1 MSRTLSRFIRAA
13 NTNKGVAM
21 YTENQKK
28 FVFIVNEKFNPGAM
42 LNAYGHVALGLAGM
56 LDQNHTLNEVE
67 FLDYHQDG
75 NIGPALLS
83 TYPVIVLKAKNG
95 SQLRRLRDDAQKAG
109 LYVNYFTHTMNGESA
124 RGQLEA
130 TRSTPVE
137 QQEFAVV
144 ALFGPQDILAP
155 LTKRFSLLGGATS
168 SHADAQPPV
177 KSAAADAALQT
188 KAVHAGDPRP
198 RIGGSA
204 AIPIFQSTV
213 FEYKKL
219 KSYHDIEYP
228 RFNSLPNQLAVA
240 AKIASLESG
249 EDAVVTASGMAAI
262 TTTLLTILGK
272 GSHCLFQ
279 EGVYGGTHNFLT
291 DDMGDFGMTYDLI
304 DANKFASWEAKLL
317 PNTRAIYVEA
327 ITNPLLHVAD
337 HRAVVKFARTHG
349 LVSII
354 DNTFATPVN
363 FRPLE
368 LGYDLSLHS
377 ATKYLNGHSDL
388 VAGVAVGR
396 QEMIG
401 RIRHRLNHLGG
412 CLDPHA
418 CFLLDRGLKT
428 LVLRVRQQNESAA
441 TIASFLT
448 GQPQVARVNYP
459 GLETHPHYN
468 IARDLFSNFGGML
481 SFELTG
487 GAIAADEFVNSVKLP
502 IHAASLGGV
511 ESLVTRPATTS
522 HSGLSSE
529 ERTRLGI
536 TDGLI
541 RYSVGIEDTD
551 ELIDDLSEVLSKLSV

>member
-1 MSRTLSRFIRAA
+1 
-13 NTNKGVAM
+13 M
-21 YTENQKK
+21 YAENQKK
-28 FVFIVNEKFNPGAM
+28 FVFIVNEKFNPGVM
-42 LNAYGHVALGLAGM
+42 FNAYGHVALGLAGM
-56 LDQNHTLNEVE
+56 LDRSNSLSEVE
-67 FLDYHQDG
+67 FLEYHQDG
-75 NIGPALLS
+75 DPLPALLS
-83 TYPVIVLKAKNG
+83 TYPVIVLKAKNS
-95 SQLRRLRDDAQKAG
+95 SQLRRLRDDAQRAN
-109 LYVNYFTHTMNGESA
+109 LPVNYFTHTMNGDSA

-130 TRSTPVE
+130 TRSTPLE

-144 ALFGPQDILAP
+144 ALFGSQDVLTP
-155 LTKRFSLLGGATS
+155 LTKRFSLLGGF
-168 SHADAQPPV
+168 
-177 KSAAADAALQT
+177 SAAPADRQAAAKSPPADFSLAT

-204 AIPIFQSTV
+204 SIPIFQSTV

-219 KSYHDIEYP
+219 NSYHDIEYP

-240 AKIASLESG
+240 AKIAALENG

-262 TTTLLTILGK
+262 TTTLLTILGN
-272 GSHCLFQ
+272 GSHCLVQ

-291 DDMGDFGMTYDLI
+291 DDVGDFGITYDLI
-304 DANKFASWEAKLL
+304 DANNPSSWGAKLL

-327 ITNPLLHVAD
+327 ITNPLVHVAD
-337 HRAVVKFARTHG
+337 HRAVVNFAQTHG
-349 LVSII
+349 LISII

-388 VAGVAVGR
+388 VAGAAVGSR
-396 QEMIG
+396 EMIS

-428 LVLRVRQQNESAA
+428 LVLRLHQQNESAYA
-441 TIASFLT
+441 LARFLIK
-448 GQPQVARVNYP
+448 QPQVAAVNYP
-459 GLETHPHYN
+459 GLETHPHHD
-468 IARDLFSNFGGML
+468 IARDLFGHFGGML
-481 SFELTG
+481 SFELKG
-487 GAIAADEFVNSVKLP
+487 GAIAAEEFVNGVKLP

-522 HSGLSSE
+522 HSGLSTE
-529 ERTRLGI
+529 ERARLGI

-541 RYSVGIEDTD
+541 RYSVGIEATD
-551 ELIDDLSEVLSKLSV
+551 ELIDDLSEALGKLSV